1 MFLVNSRYPLVTAA
15 PLSSGS
21 KSLHPVRAHLLP
33 KLRCQFAEF
42 LNQSSLKRL
51 RMLSSST
58 CVGFRYDQLYISTRG
73 FSWKR
78 GINEL
83 GIGKAATSHHPLEL
97 RFPVCPKRVL
107 GNPPTGLNRTS
118 ISGLAYPSPS
128 PLAST
133 IYSRCRNMNLLAID
147 YAFRPRL
154 RYRLTLGGLTLPRK
168 PRTYGEPVSHRLY
181 RYSCQHYHFQ
191 PLQPSL
197 RSTFAAT
204 GTLPYHFNKLKF
216 AASVLCLSPVKF
228 SAQVRLTS
236 ELLRFL

>member
-58 CVGFRYDQLYISTRG
+58 CVGFRYDQLYFSTRG
-73 FSWKR
+73 FSWKS

-83 GIGKAATSHHPLEL
+83 GVGKAATSHHLSEL
-97 RFPVCPKRVL
+97 RSPVCPKRVL
-107 GNPPTGLNRTS
+107 GDPPTGLNHTS
-118 ISGLAYPSPS
+118 ISGLVYPSPS

-133 IYSRCRNMNLLAID
+133 KYNWCRNMNLLAIG

-154 RYRLTLGGLTLPRK
+154 RCRLTLGGLTLPRK

-197 RSTFAAT
+197 RSTFTGT
-204 GTLPYHFNKLKF
+204 GTLPYHSINGIRSFG
-216 AASVLCLSPVKF
+216 AVLEP
-228 SAQVRLTS
+228 R
-236 ELLRFL
+236 